1 MQRAVS
7 QIEITL
13 FEVNIDFQE
22 LFGVICCCFYMSVVQ
37 CENYFLFLS
46 CRASGR
52 YIESVFALSS
62 SENVEVFDNNGT
74 TNSTH
79 FLLAYGKAYFCASI
93 LHIYQVWGIVSFIV
107 VIGLST
113 TI

>member
-1 MQRAVS
+1 
-7 QIEITL
+7 
-13 FEVNIDFQE
+13 
-22 LFGVICCCFYMSVVQ
+22 MSVVQ

-52 YIESVFALSS
+52 HTESVFALSS

-79 FLLAYGKAYFCASI
+79 FLLAYGKAYFVRLYPISI
-93 LHIYQVWGIVSFIV
+93 KCGVLHLRLFDSGSPQPSD
-107 VIGLST
+107 
-113 TI
+113 

>member
-1 MQRAVS
+1 MILPERLENGILRDSVFRSLKGRMSVRMRRTMIPPVSCGGIVQRAVS

-62 SENVEVFDNNGT
+62 SENV
-74 TNSTH
+74 
-79 FLLAYGKAYFCASI
+79 
-93 LHIYQVWGIVSFIV
+93 
-107 VIGLST
+107 
-113 TI
+113 

>member
-1 MQRAVS
+1 VILPERLENGILRDSVFRSLKGRMSVRMHRTMIPPVSCGGIVQRAVS

-52 YIESVFALSS
+52 HTESVFALS
-62 SENVEVFDNNGT
+62 
-74 TNSTH
+74 
-79 FLLAYGKAYFCASI
+79 
-93 LHIYQVWGIVSFIV
+93 
-107 VIGLST
+107 
-113 TI
+113 